1 MARIQGLTCLQW
13 SAYCEGLYTEVLHVR
28 RSGPLGAR
36 EAGKIFESPIAVG
49 WRSAGSPA
57 EKKAD
62 YAARIVLCA
71 FAAILW
77 LMFAAEARAQDGPAS
92 SGEGAPAAGGGAS
105 AEEESPAPDPTT
117 GPGVEVPTPPADDP
131 VEQPPPSPPPAD
143 EAPPASPPPAPPAES
158 PQAPPATP
166 EPPPA
171 QPPASPPAPNPPLG
185 VGETPSP
192 GPPSTPPGPVP
203 VPLVSPDA
211 VVTPPPSGELAG
223 VQPLSDGE
231 ESAQAPA
238 ASRGGSIVEIRPDGL
253 PSLLSTD
260 ARGRLAA
267 VALTTNR
274 LGVHSGSRSNTQNEV
289 APGAKSAGDAPLLP
303 SWPLGDQAP
312 STPYASTGGAGG
324 GSPGG
329 FFAWVVAGL
338 IGLLAAAAQRLGSL
352 VPLTL
357 SPPRCTA
364 YVFGLERPD

>member
-1 MARIQGLTCLQW
+1 
-13 SAYCEGLYTEVLHVR
+13 VR
-28 RSGPLGAR
+28 RSGPSGAR
-36 EAGKIFESPIAVG
+36 EAGKIVESPIAVG

-57 EKKAD
+57 EKRAD

-77 LMFAAEARAQDGPAS
+77 LMFAAEARAQDGPGS
-92 SGEGAPAAGGGAS
+92 SGEGAPAVDPVGGGAS

-117 GPGVEVPTPPADDP
+117 GPGAEVPTPPADDP
-131 VEQPPPSPPPAD
+131 AEQPPPSPPPAD

-158 PQAPPATP
+158 PPAPPATP

-171 QPPASPPAPNPPLG
+171 QPPASPPAQNPPLG
-185 VGETPSP
+185 AGETPFP
-192 GPPSTPPGPVP
+192 GPPLTPPGSVP
-203 VPLVSPDA
+203 VPLLSPDEL
-211 VVTPPPSGELAG
+211 VTPAPSGELTD
-223 VQPLSDGE
+223 VQPVSNG
-231 ESAQAPA
+231 ESASTVQAPA
-238 ASRGGSIVEIRPDGL
+238 ASRGGSVVEIRPDGL
-253 PSLLSTD
+253 PSLLSSD

-267 VALTTNR
+267 VALTTDRLDVNR
-274 LGVHSGSRSNTQNEV
+274 GSQSNTENE
-289 APGAKSAGDAPLLP
+289 AAAGARSAGDAPLLP

-312 STPYASTGGAGG
+312 STPYASTGGVGG
-324 GSPGG
+324 GSSGG

-338 IGLLAAAAQRLGSL
+338 IGLLAASAQRLGSL

>member
-1 MARIQGLTCLQW
+1 MKGSTQ
-13 SAYCEGLYTEVLHVR
+13 SSPCETQRSVG
-28 RSGPLGAR
+28 RSGGG
-36 EAGKIFESPIAVG
+36 EIIESPIAVG

-62 YAARIVLCA
+62 YAARIVVCA

-77 LMFAAEARAQDGPAS
+77 LMFAAEARAQDGPGS

-105 AEEESPAPDPTT
+105 GEDGSPAPDPTT
-117 GPGVEVPTPPADDP
+117 SPGVEVPTPPVEEP

-158 PQAPPATP
+158 PPAPPATP

-171 QPPASPPAPNPPLG
+171 QPPTSPPNPPLG

-192 GPPSTPPGPVP
+192 GQPSTPPGSVP
-203 VPLVSPDA
+203 VPLLSPDA
-211 VVTPPPSGELAG
+211 VVTPPPSGELVG

-231 ESAQAPA
+231 ESASTVQAPA

-253 PSLLSTD
+253 PSLLPTD

-267 VALTTNR
+267 VALTADR
-274 LGVHSGSRSNTQNEV
+274 LDVHSGSRSNTENEA
-289 APGAKSAGDAPLLP
+289 APGAKSAGDPPLPP

-324 GSPGG
+324 GSSGG